1 MHTRD
6 SGRVHEKLV
15 KRLERQEKQ
24 LAYQQGRFFKY
35 KLDEI
40 HGKLMQVLLQEKIIE
55 TDNVA
60 AVSTA
65 LMKGVKKAANS
76 SEFDFTYF
84 ISPIRKL
91 VPRPNPYSLYMTQ
104 YLMEVLINDPSVIE
118 IYGADEEVYHV
129 INKVISRSS
138 IQFDEME
145 REIEAQLA
153 RNQKLVPGS
162 PAYQVA
168 KDDMFRKKVG
178 DPKSETH
185 H

>member
-6 SGRVHEKLV
+6 SGRVHDRLV

-24 LAYQQGRFFKY
+24 RAYQQGRFFRF

-40 HGKLMQVLLQEKIIE
+40 HRKLVQALLQEEIVE

-60 AVSTA
+60 AFSTA
-65 LMKGVKKAANS
+65 LKKGMKQAANS

-84 ISPIRKL
+84 ISPIRTL
-91 VPRPNPYSLYMTQ
+91 VPRANPHSLYMTQ
-104 YLMEVLINDPSVIE
+104 YLMEVLIEDPSVIE
-118 IYGADEEVYHV
+118 IYGTDEEVYHV
-129 INKVISRSS
+129 INRVISQSS

-145 REIEAQLA
+145 REIDAQLA
-153 RNQKLVPGS
+153 RNRKLVPGS
-162 PAYQVA
+162 AAYQVE
-168 KDDMFRKKVG
+168 KDELFRKRVG
-178 DPKSETH
+178 DTRQETH

>member
-6 SGRVHEKLV
+6 SGRVHDKLV
-15 KRLERQEKQ
+15 KRLERQERKR
-24 LAYQQGRFFKY
+24 AYQQGRFFRF

-40 HGKLMQVLLQEKIIE
+40 HGKLVQILLQEEIVE
-55 TDNVA
+55 TDNA
-60 AVSTA
+60 AAFATA
-65 LMKGVKKAANS
+65 LKKGMKKAANS

-84 ISPIRKL
+84 ISPIRTL
-91 VPRPNPYSLYMTQ
+91 VSRPNPYSLYMTQ
-104 YLMEVLINDPSVIE
+104 YLMEVLIDDPAVIE
-118 IYGADEEVYHV
+118 IYGTDEEAYHV
-129 INKVISRSS
+129 INRVISQSS

-168 KDDMFRKKVG
+168 KDEMFRKRVG
-178 DPKSETH
+178 EIKKGPQH
-185 H
+185 